1 MKMSWRVVVITSNC
15 KLDLKLNY
23 MVVRTDE
30 IRKIHLSE
38 ISVLIIESTAVSM
51 TSMLLCELCRRKVK
65 VIFCDEVHNPH
76 GELVPCH
83 GSHDSPSKLRMQVQW
98 NKDVKDRIWG
108 CIIREKIRRQAQ
120 ILSRFDYERSC
131 MLVRY
136 SEEVVPGDPNNRE
149 GHAAKVYFNTLFG
162 EGFSRKNDCIENHLL
177 NYGYS
182 IILSAVN
189 REISALGYSTELGI
203 FHDNMYN
210 HFNLGSDL
218 MEPLRPLVDRMV
230 LDMDNRGLDT
240 SAKRH
245 LANVLNQMVSI
256 GGRDMHLSDALSIY
270 VKSVT
275 DSMNHGSEDELRFC
289 SYEGTCDEAD
299 CVLRSSGEDK

>member
-1 MKMSWRVVVITSNC
+1 M
-15 KLDLKLNY
+15 KLNY

-30 IRKIHLSE
+30 VRKIHLSE
-38 ISVLIIESTAVSM
+38 ISVLMIESTAVSM

-65 VIFCDEVHNPH
+65 VIFCDEAHNPY
-76 GELVPCH
+76 GEIIPHH
-83 GSHDSPSKLRMQVQW
+83 GSHDSPSKLRAQVQW
-98 NKDVKDRIWG
+98 DKDVKDKVWGRI
-108 CIIREKIRRQAQ
+108 IEEKIRKQAL
-120 ILSRFDYERSC
+120 ILSRFDYERSS
-131 MLVRY
+131 MLIRY
-136 SEEVVPGDPNNRE
+136 SEEVVPGDPSNRE

-162 EGFSRKNDCIENHLL
+162 EGFSRKNDCVENNLL

-210 HFNLGSDL
+210 HFNLGSDI

-230 LDMDNRGLDT
+230 LDMRDCRLD
-240 SAKRH
+240 SDAKRC
-245 LANVLNQMVSI
+245 LANILNQMVSI
-256 GGRDMHLSDALSIY
+256 EGKNMHLLDALPMY

-275 DSMNHGSEDELRFC
+275 DSMDHGDESELRFC
-289 SYEGTCDEAD
+289 CYEGTCNEAD
-299 CVLRSSGEDK
+299 RVLRPSGEDKR